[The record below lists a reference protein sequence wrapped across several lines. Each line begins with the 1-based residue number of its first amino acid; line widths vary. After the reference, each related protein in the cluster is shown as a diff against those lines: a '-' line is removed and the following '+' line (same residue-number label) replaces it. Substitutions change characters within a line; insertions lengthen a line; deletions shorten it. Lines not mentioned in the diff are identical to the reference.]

1 MEVTA
6 KQAFRHRSLIVSPIG
21 CPKRLIEVLVSQRDE
36 RALRSNYGERLRT
49 CRNFSPTV
57 CNSDHLP
64 LLASPARA
72 GTKRIEYTIPTTIK
86 IEGCH
91 VEHQPQVMAEPP
103 TLPVI
108 PESLGKTDPI
118 AVQVSCVHVFISFP
132 IYDLCGSATCE
143 RLSCLAHYV
152 LRAYR

>member
-1 MEVTA
+1 L
-6 KQAFRHRSLIVSPIG
+6 H
-21 CPKRLIEVLVSQRDE
+21 
-36 RALRSNYGERLRT
+36 
-49 CRNFSPTV
+49 
-57 CNSDHLP
+57 
-64 LLASPARA
+64 LLALPARA

-91 VEHQPQVMAEPP
+91 VEHQPRVMAEPP

-132 IYDLCGSATCE
+132 I
-143 RLSCLAHYV
+143 
-152 LRAYR
+152 